1 MRPTTV
7 RKPSVDN
14 GLYLITKKIAEQYS
28 YDKNFNVIMQ
38 PEPAPVLF
46 LKRYTCLLYLIIHCT
61 TLSIIR
67 PICNIRD
74 DIVHHSEN

>member
-1 MRPTTV
+1 
-7 RKPSVDN
+7 
-14 GLYLITKKIAEQYS
+14 
-28 YDKNFNVIMQ
+28 
-38 PEPAPVLF
+38 
-46 LKRYTCLLYLIIHCT
+46 LLYLIIHCT